1 MFKFLMKKFSKNTE
15 EIEEVEEVKQDNKNE
30 YEDYIDVVCQIMTE
44 DNKLLFVGQI
54 DDFDASTEQLK
65 INPYRKEET
74 PKGVSYDT
82 PVKINMKYKG
92 NIIIV
97 HGEIAVQSNAYWRIK
112 IGDKIEFREQ
122 RENFRQETHCKGNII
137 KRALPNRK
145 IECDILNIS
154 ISGIAFTS
162 TYMFA
167 INEQIIIQDIK
178 LYEECERTYK
188 FDCVVKRSFKAEDD
202 KMCYGCEF
210 KEISETDE
218 SNLCKDVLYLQAK
231 SMKNN

>member
-65 INPYRKEET
+65 INPYREEET

-97 HGEIAVQSNAYWRIK
+97 HGEIAVQSN
-112 IGDKIEFREQ
+112 
-122 RENFRQETHCKGNII
+122 EN
-137 KRALPNRK
+137 ALERK
-145 IECDILNIS
+145 ISRKDQPGNS
-154 ISGIAFTS
+154 IFQTGPSPAYLSFRRASMIALTLMGS
-162 TYMFA
+162 PYRL
-167 INEQIIIQDIK
+167 IK
-178 LYEECERTYK
+178 P
-188 FDCVVKRSFKAEDD
+188 AE
-202 KMCYGCEF
+202 
-210 KEISETDE
+210 S
-218 SNLCKDVLYLQAK
+218 V
-231 SMKNN
+231 